1 MGNKILLFMIL
12 SGSVLLWSCS
22 DDDDDANG
30 QDPPEAC
37 FEVVGASVKAGD
49 EITFTNCSK
58 NATVYAWDFGD
69 GTTSSEKDP
78 AHTYTEGRTFTV
90 WLLAGSDT
98 NADGALTTD
107 DIVDVTSE
115 TVDVAPVVKSAELTI
130 VDGTT
135 WTQENTQLETVEGAT
150 VDLYR
155 NRDSFDSGQPD
166 LTATSDEN
174 GKVVFNDLETNT
186 YLMVVTKD
194 DLSNIKDGFVI
205 SGVFQNQEEID
216 NANAVGFQPGNPKP
230 GDFRFRDLDGDGN
243 ISDFDKLDYGG
254 LNYEG
259 ELIER
264 EIVIGK

>member
-1 MGNKILLFMIL
+1 MENKILLFIIFT
-12 SGSVLLWSCS
+12 GSVLLWSCS

-30 QDPPEAC
+30 QDHPEAC
-37 FEVVGASVKAGD
+37 FEVVGTSVKAGD

-115 TVDVAPVVKSAELTI
+115 TVDVVVKSAELTI

-135 WTQENTQLETVEGAT
+135 WTPEETQLETVEGAT

-155 NRDSFDSGQPD
+155 NRDSFDSSQPE

-174 GKVVFNDLETNT
+174 GKVVFNNLETDT
-186 YLMVVTKD
+186 YYLMVVTKG

-230 GDFRFRDLDGDGN
+230 GDFRFLDLNGDGN
-243 ISDFDKLDYGG
+243 INSEDKRDYGFLDYR
-254 LNYEG
+254 G

>member
-69 GTTSSEKDP
+69 GTT
-78 AHTYTEGRTFTV
+78 
-90 WLLAGSDT
+90 
-98 NADGALTTD
+98 
-107 DIVDVTSE
+107 
-115 TVDVAPVVKSAELTI
+115 
-130 VDGTT
+130 
-135 WTQENTQLETVEGAT
+135 WTQENTTLETVEGAT

-194 DLSNIKDGFVI
+194 DLSNIKEGFVI
-205 SGVFQNQEEID
+205 SGVFQSQEEID
-216 NANAVGFQPGNPKP
+216 NAEVQPGNPKP
-230 GDFRFRDLDGDGN
+230 GDFRFMDLNRDGI
-243 ISDFDKLDYGG
+243 ISDDDKADYGILDYK
-254 LNYEG
+254 G

-264 EIVIGK
+264 EIVIGKL